1 MTLVLALMTAFL
13 VYAYTLAYA
22 HTEPAPERTPA
33 SFSLL
38 TYLWVVGLAIW
49 GGIVS
54 YVQRVRAGH
63 SSKFSITE
71 AIGEV
76 VTSGFV
82 GIMTFW
88 LCESMGVPQ
97 LMTAAFVGVSGHMG
111 ARGIRLLETVLERRF
126 GLAPTAPSEVPNDQR
141 DPAQN

>member
-1 MTLVLALMTAFL
+1 MTLVLVLTTAFL

-22 HTEPAPERTPA
+22 SHESAVEHTPA
-33 SFSLL
+33 SFSFL

-54 YVQRVRAGH
+54 YVQRVRSGH

-82 GIMTFW
+82 GVMTFW
-88 LCESMGVPQ
+88 LCEATGVPQ

-126 GLAPTAPSEVPNDQR
+126 GLANASQEVPNDQSNT
-141 DPAQN
+141 PQN

>member
-1 MTLVLALMTAFL
+1 MTLVLVLTTAFL

-22 HTEPAPERTPA
+22 NHESLAEHTPA
-33 SFSLL
+33 SFSLI

-63 SSKFSITE
+63 ASKFSITE

-82 GIMTFW
+82 GVMTFW
-88 LCESMGVPQ
+88 LCEATGVPQ

-126 GLAPTAPSEVPNDQR
+126 GLASAPSEVPNNDQR
-141 DPAQN
+141 DPA